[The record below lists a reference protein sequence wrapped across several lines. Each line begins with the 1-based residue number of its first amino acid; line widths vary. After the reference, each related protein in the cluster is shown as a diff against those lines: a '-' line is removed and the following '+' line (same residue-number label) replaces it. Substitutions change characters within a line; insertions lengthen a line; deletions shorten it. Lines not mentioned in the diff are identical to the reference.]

1 MAEQIKFTKEA
12 LDKIK
17 KIRNSYESLT
27 KTLGGLEVESIALE
41 VKKDGIKGEVLN
53 LQTEEL
59 ELAETLR
66 KKYGDGILNPETGIF
81 TPNK

>member
-1 MAEQIKFTKEA
+1 MAEQIKFTKEE

-53 LQTEEL
+53 LQTEGL

>member
-1 MAEQIKFTKEA
+1 MAEQIKFTKEE

>member
-1 MAEQIKFTKEA
+1 MAEQIKFTEDE
-12 LDKIK
+12 LSKIK

-27 KTLGGLEVESIALE
+27 KTLGGLEVELIALE
-41 VKKDGIKGEVLN
+41 VKKGGIKDEVLN
-53 LQTEEL
+53 LQAEEL
-59 ELAETLR
+59 KLAETLR

>member
-1 MAEQIKFTKEA
+1 MSEQIKFTEDE
-12 LDKIK
+12 LSKIK

-27 KTLGGLEVESIALE
+27 KTLGGLEVELIALE
-41 VKKDGIKGEVLN
+41 VKKDGIKDEVLN
-53 LQTEEL
+53 LQAEEL
-59 ELAETLR
+59 KLAETLR

>member
-1 MAEQIKFTKEA
+1 MAEQIKFTKEE

-53 LQTEEL
+53 LQTEKL

>member
-1 MAEQIKFTKEA
+1 MAEQIKFTEDE
-12 LDKIK
+12 LSKIK

-27 KTLGGLEVESIALE
+27 KTLGGLEVELIALE
-41 VKKDGIKGEVLN
+41 VKKGGIKDEVLN
-53 LQTEEL
+53 LQAGEL

>member
-1 MAEQIKFTKEA
+1 MAKEIKFTEEE
-12 LDKIK
+12 LTEIK
-17 KIRNSYESLT
+17 KIRTSYESLT
-27 KTLGGLEVESIALE
+27 KTLGALEVESIALE

-53 LQTEEL
+53 LQTQEL

>member
-1 MAEQIKFTKEA
+1 MAEQIKFTEDE
-12 LDKIK
+12 LSKIK

-27 KTLGGLEVESIALE
+27 KTLGGLEVELIALE
-41 VKKDGIKGEVLN
+41 VKRDGIKDEVLN
-53 LQTEEL
+53 LQAEEL
-59 ELAETLR
+59 KLAETLM

>member
-1 MAEQIKFTKEA
+1 MAEQIKFTEDE
-12 LDKIK
+12 LSKIK

-27 KTLGGLEVESIALE
+27 KTLGGLEVELIALE
-41 VKKDGIKGEVLN
+41 VKRDGIKGEVLN